1 MNYRLLSKVLGLL
14 LLLLSGAMFLCLDF
28 AYFSADMQVTG
39 PGVKSFGL
47 STGITL
53 LAGII
58 LIVFGRKS
66 GLEVLRKEGVAIVG
80 LGWLM
85 CGVFGALP
93 YLLAEPRLGVSE
105 AFFESISGFT
115 TTGATVIADLDE
127 FPRSILLWRSLTQ
140 WLGGLGIL
148 VLFVALLSTLGVGS
162 KALFRHESSAKSG
175 EGLQTRIH
183 DVAARLWQIYV
194 AFSVACCLG
203 LYFLGMPL
211 FDSVLH
217 TFTAISTAGFSPR
230 NESIGSYQNI
240 WIELWLVLFMIFG
253 GVSFMLYAWLLR
265 GRIDRWHKDEETRL
279 YLTIIVAGTIL
290 VTLDLWA
297 LQSYPSFGEALRVA
311 LFQVVSIFTTTGYS
325 TENFDSWPAFSKALL
340 VMFMLIG
347 GCAGSTAGGIKVSR
361 LLLFLKITRAE
372 IVAAFRPNQII
383 SVTLNG
389 NAASDGLKSQT
400 VFFIALACISL
411 VVGTVMISLFEP
423 GLDLITSFSA
433 ALATLFNIGP
443 GLGGVGPAQNYAFLS
458 PGTLVFLSFL
468 MVLGRLEFFAL
479 LVLFLPS
486 LWRKY

>member
-14 LLLLSGAMFLCLDF
+14 LLLLSVAMFVCLDF
-28 AYFSADMQVTG
+28 AYFSADRQLTG
-39 PGVKSFGL
+39 PGVESFGI

-53 LAGII
+53 VAGIVF
-58 LIVFGRKS
+58 LMFGRKS
-66 GLEVLRKEGVAIVG
+66 GLEVLRKEGIAIVG

-93 YLLAEPRLGVSE
+93 YLLAEQKLGIAE

-115 TTGATVIADLDE
+115 TTGATVIGDLDK

-148 VLFVALLSTLGVGS
+148 VLFVALLSTFGVGS

-175 EGLQTRIH
+175 EGLLSSIQE
-183 DVAARLWQIYV
+183 VAARLWQIYV
-194 AFSVACCLG
+194 AFSIACCLG

-211 FDSVLH
+211 FDAVLH
-217 TFTAISTAGFSPR
+217 TFTAISTAGFSPS
-230 NESIGSYQNI
+230 NGSIGSYQNV
-240 WIELWLVLFMIFG
+240 WIELWLVLFMILG

-265 GRIDRWHKDEETRL
+265 GRTERWRKDEETRL
-279 YLTIIVAGTIL
+279 YLVMIVVGTVL
-290 VTLDLWA
+290 VTLDLRV
-297 LQSYPSFGEALRVA
+297 LENYSSFGEALRVA
-311 LFQVVSIFTTTGYS
+311 LFQVVSIITTTGYS
-325 TENFDSWPAFSKALL
+325 TADFDRWPAFSKALL
-340 VMFMLIG
+340 VVFMIMG

-361 LLLFLKITRAE
+361 LLLFVKITRAE
-372 IVAAFRPNQII
+372 IITAFRPNQII
-383 SVTLNG
+383 SLTLNG

-400 VFFIALACISL
+400 VFFIALACFSL
-411 VVGTVMISLFEP
+411 VVGTIVVSLIEP

-433 ALATLFNIGP
+433 VLATLFNIGP
-443 GLGGVGPAQNYAFLS
+443 GLGAVGPAQNYALLS

-468 MVLGRLEFFAL
+468 MVLGRLEFFAV
-479 LVLFLPS
+479 LVLFIPS